1 MKTERLIG
9 LTVFLGIFLSF
20 IFVFYPNKN
29 SSDSSNTILSVQNTE
44 IPNLIEDSNVIPNEI
59 SPNERFR
66 NFSESD
72 FDFFVYRAHILSSKK
87 NANNLKDKINNG
99 GLPSFIEP
107 FGDKKELF
115 AVYVG
120 PFLTEDDIVNNIKLI
135 QDLSESKKGE
145 ISKWKL

>member
-9 LTVFLGIFLSF
+9 LTVFLGIFISF
-20 IFVFYPNKN
+20 IFVFYPNK
-29 SSDSSNTILSVQNTE
+29 DSSNTILSVQNTE
-44 IPNLIEDSNVIPNEI
+44 IPNLIEDSNVIPNEL

>member
-9 LTVFLGIFLSF
+9 LTVFLGIFISF
-20 IFVFYPNKN
+20 IFVFYPNKD
-29 SSDSSNTILSVQNTE
+29 SSNSSNTILSVQNTE
-44 IPNLIEDSNVIPNEI
+44 IPNLIEDSNVIPNEL

-72 FDFFVYRAHILSSKK
+72 FDFFVYRAHILSSKR

-99 GLPSFIEP
+99 GLPSFVEP

>member
-9 LTVFLGIFLSF
+9 ITVFLGIFISL

-44 IPNLIEDSNVIPNEI
+44 IPNLIEDSNVIPNEL

>member
-1 MKTERLIG
+1 M
-9 LTVFLGIFLSF
+9 FF
-20 IFVFYPNKN
+20 FYPIK
-29 SSDSSNTILSVQNTE
+29 DSSNTILTEQDTE
-44 IPNLIEDSNVIPNEI
+44 IPNLIEESNFIPNEL
-59 SPNERFR
+59 SPKEGFK

-87 NANNLKDKINNG
+87 NAENLKDKINNG
-99 GLPSFIEP
+99 GLPSFVEP

-115 AVYVG
+115 TVYVG

-135 QDLSESKKGE
+135 QDLSESKNGE

>member
-20 IFVFYPNKN
+20 IFVFYPSKD

-44 IPNLIEDSNVIPNEI
+44 IPNLIEDSNVIPNEL

>member
-9 LTVFLGIFLSF
+9 LTVFLGIFISL

-44 IPNLIEDSNVIPNEI
+44 IPNLIEDSNVIPNEL

>member
-20 IFVFYPNKN
+20 IFVFYPSKD

-44 IPNLIEDSNVIPNEI
+44 IPNLIEDSNVIPNEL
-59 SPNERFR
+59 SPNERFK

>member
-20 IFVFYPNKN
+20 IFVFYPSKD

-44 IPNLIEDSNVIPNEI
+44 IPNLIEDSNVIPNEL

-135 QDLSESKKGE
+135 QELSESKKGE
-145 ISKWKL
+145 ISRWKL

>member
-29 SSDSSNTILSVQNTE
+29 SSESSNTILSVQNTE
-44 IPNLIEDSNVIPNEI
+44 IPNLIEDSNVILNEL
-59 SPNERFR
+59 SSNERFR

>member
-44 IPNLIEDSNVIPNEI
+44 IPNLIEDSNVIPNEL

-99 GLPSFIEP
+99 GLPAFIEP

>member
-9 LTVFLGIFLSF
+9 LTVFLGIFISF
-20 IFVFYPNKN
+20 IFVFYPNKD
-29 SSDSSNTILSVQNTE
+29 SSNSSNTILSVQNTE
-44 IPNLIEDSNVIPNEI
+44 IPNLIEDSNVIPNEL

>member
-44 IPNLIEDSNVIPNEI
+44 IPNLIEDSNVILNEL
-59 SPNERFR
+59 SSNERFR

-72 FDFFVYRAHILSSKK
+72 FDFFVYRAHVLSSEKNSALIVKK
-87 NANNLKDKINNG
+87 IKNG
-99 GLPSFIEP
+99 GYPAFLEALE
-107 FGDKKELF
+107 DNNELF
-115 AVYVG
+115 VVYVG
-120 PFLTEDDIVNNIKLI
+120 PFLSEDDIVNNMEAI
-135 QDLSESKKGE
+135 QRLSESQNGE
-145 ISKWKL
+145 ISRWKL

>member
-9 LTVFLGIFLSF
+9 LTVFLGIFISF

-44 IPNLIEDSNVIPNEI
+44 IPNLIEDSNVIPNEL

-87 NANNLKDKINNG
+87 NANNLKDKINKG

>member
-1 MKTERLIG
+1 LKTERLIG

-20 IFVFYPNKN
+20 IFVFYPNKD
-29 SSDSSNTILSVQNTE
+29 SSNSSNTILSVQNTE
-44 IPNLIEDSNVIPNEI
+44 IPNLIEDSNVIPNEL

>member
-1 MKTERLIG
+1 LKTERLIG
-9 LTVFLGIFLSF
+9 LTVFLGIFISF
-20 IFVFYPNKN
+20 IFVFYPNKD

-44 IPNLIEDSNVIPNEI
+44 IPNLIEDSNVIPNEL
-59 SPNERFR
+59 SPNERFK

>member
-1 MKTERLIG
+1 M
-9 LTVFLGIFLSF
+9 FF
-20 IFVFYPNKN
+20 FYPIK
-29 SSDSSNTILSVQNTE
+29 DSSNTILTEQDTE
-44 IPNLIEDSNVIPNEI
+44 IPNLIEESNFIPNEL
-59 SPNERFR
+59 SPKEGFK

-87 NANNLKDKINNG
+87 NAENLKDKINNG
-99 GLPSFIEP
+99 GLPSFVEP

-115 AVYVG
+115 TLYVG

-135 QDLSESKKGE
+135 QDLSESKNGE

>member
-9 LTVFLGIFLSF
+9 LTVFLGIFISL

-29 SSDSSNTILSVQNTE
+29 SSNTILSVQNTE

>member
-9 LTVFLGIFLSF
+9 LTVFLGIFISF
-20 IFVFYPNKN
+20 IFVFYPNKD
-29 SSDSSNTILSVQNTE
+29 SSDSSNTILSMQNTE
-44 IPNLIEDSNVIPNEI
+44 IPNLIEDSNVIPNEL

>member
-9 LTVFLGIFLSF
+9 LTVFLGIFISF
-20 IFVFYPNKN
+20 IFVFYPSKD

-44 IPNLIEDSNVIPNEI
+44 IPNLIEDSNVIPNEL
-59 SPNERFR
+59 SPNERFK

>member
-9 LTVFLGIFLSF
+9 LTVFLGIFISF
-20 IFVFYPNKN
+20 IFVFYPNKD

-44 IPNLIEDSNVIPNEI
+44 IPNLIEDSNVIPNEV

>member
-9 LTVFLGIFLSF
+9 LTVFLGIFISL

-29 SSDSSNTILSVQNTE
+29 SSNTILSVQNTE
-44 IPNLIEDSNVIPNEI
+44 IPNLIEDSNAIPIEL
-59 SPNERFR
+59 SPKDGFR

-72 FDFFVYRAHILSSKK
+72 FDFFVYRAHILSSKN

>member
-20 IFVFYPNKN
+20 IFVFYPSKD
-29 SSDSSNTILSVQNTE
+29 SSDSSNAILSVQNTE
-44 IPNLIEDSNVIPNEI
+44 IPNLIEDSNVIPNEL

>member
-20 IFVFYPNKN
+20 IFVFYPSKD

-44 IPNLIEDSNVIPNEI
+44 IPNLIEDSNVILNEL
-59 SPNERFR
+59 SSNERFR

>member
-9 LTVFLGIFLSF
+9 LTVFLGIFISL

-29 SSDSSNTILSVQNTE
+29 SSDSSNTILSLQNTE
-44 IPNLIEDSNVIPNEI
+44 IPNLIENSNVIPNEL

>member
-1 MKTERLIG
+1 MKSERLIG
-9 LTVFLGIFLSF
+9 LTVFLGIFISF
-20 IFVFYPNKN
+20 IFVFYPNKD

-44 IPNLIEDSNVIPNEI
+44 IPNLIEDSNVIPNEL

>member
-9 LTVFLGIFLSF
+9 LTVFLGIFISF
-20 IFVFYPNKN
+20 IFVFYPNKD

-44 IPNLIEDSNVIPNEI
+44 IPNLIEDSNVIPNKL

>member
-9 LTVFLGIFLSF
+9 LTVFLGIFISL

-44 IPNLIEDSNVIPNEI
+44 IPNLIEDSNVSPNEL

-72 FDFFVYRAHILSSKK
+72 FEFFVYRAHILSSKK

-135 QDLSESKKGE
+135 QYLSESKKGE

>member
-20 IFVFYPNKN
+20 IFVFYPSKDI
-29 SSDSSNTILSVQNTE
+29 SDSSNTILSVQNTE
-44 IPNLIEDSNVIPNEI
+44 IPNLIEDSNVILNEL
-59 SPNERFR
+59 SSNERFR

>member
-20 IFVFYPNKN
+20 IFEFYPNKN

-44 IPNLIEDSNVIPNEI
+44 IPNLIEDSNVIPNEL

>member
-44 IPNLIEDSNVIPNEI
+44 IPNLIEDSNVILNEL
-59 SPNERFR
+59 SSNERFR

>member
-1 MKTERLIG
+1 LKTERLIG

-20 IFVFYPNKN
+20 IFVFYPSKD

-44 IPNLIEDSNVIPNEI
+44 IPNLIEDSNVIPNGL

>member
-9 LTVFLGIFLSF
+9 LTVFLGIFISF
-20 IFVFYPNKN
+20 IFVFYPNKD

-44 IPNLIEDSNVIPNEI
+44 IPNLIEDSNVIPNEL

-87 NANNLKDKINNG
+87 NADNLKDKINNG
-99 GLPSFIEP
+99 GLPSFVEP

>member
-20 IFVFYPNKN
+20 IFVFYPSKD

-44 IPNLIEDSNVIPNEI
+44 IPNLIEDSNVIPNEV
-59 SPNERFR
+59 SPNERFK

>member
-9 LTVFLGIFLSF
+9 LTVFLGIFISF
-20 IFVFYPNKN
+20 IFVFYPSKD

-44 IPNLIEDSNVIPNEI
+44 IPNLIEDSNVIPNEL
-59 SPNERFR
+59 SPKEGFK

>member
-20 IFVFYPNKN
+20 IFVFYPNKD

-44 IPNLIEDSNVIPNEI
+44 IPNLIEDSNVIPNEL

-99 GLPSFIEP
+99 GLPPFIEP

-120 PFLTEDDIVNNIKLI
+120 PFLKEDDIVKNIKLI
-135 QDLSESKKGE
+135 QDLYESKKGE

>member
-9 LTVFLGIFLSF
+9 LTVFLGIFISF
-20 IFVFYPNKN
+20 IFVFYPSK
-29 SSDSSNTILSVQNTE
+29 DSSNTILLEQNTE
-44 IPNLIEDSNVIPNEI
+44 IPNLIEDSNAIPIEL
-59 SPNERFR
+59 SPKDGFR

>member
-20 IFVFYPNKN
+20 IFVFYPSKD

-44 IPNLIEDSNVIPNEI
+44 IPNLIEDSNVIPNEL
-59 SPNERFR
+59 SSNERFR

>member
-20 IFVFYPNKN
+20 IFVFYPSKD
-29 SSDSSNTILSVQNTE
+29 SSDSSNTILSVQNTK
-44 IPNLIEDSNVIPNEI
+44 IPNLIEDSNVIPNEL